1 MPLFFGGAGHFAG
14 RVRNALT
21 FGSYNHSQ
29 VMTRKVSAMI
39 GNGPSILVVDDDV
52 EEGASIVS
60 LLREAGFG
68 VIAEETADGA
78 LAALEEQ
85 HFAAVVVAMRQ
96 GEGLPLLQRARRRQ
110 PGLKALVVIEPAFM
124 RLVTDDCATLVK
136 RPFDPRQLLGCVFAL
151 VLREDEQGC
160 SRGHTEAEF
169 GIAAAKLVCLQN
181 RRVAAAAAGA
191 SRLAQE
197 LTRQIGETAARQ
209 RRLAAVQ

>member
-1 MPLFFGGAGHFAG
+1 
-14 RVRNALT
+14 
-21 FGSYNHSQ
+21 
-29 VMTRKVSAMI
+29 MI
-39 GNGPSILVVDDDV
+39 ASGPSILVVDDDA

-68 VIAEETADGA
+68 VMAEDAADGA
-78 LAALEEQ
+78 LTALDEQ
-85 HFAAVVVAMRQ
+85 HFAAVVVALRH
-96 GEGLPLLQRARRRQ
+96 GEGLSFLEQARRRQ

-124 RLVTDDCATLVK
+124 RLVTEDCATLVK

-151 VLREDEQGC
+151 VLREEEQGC
-160 SRGHTEAEF
+160 SQGHTEAEF

-197 LTRQIGETAARQ
+197 LMRQIGETAAMQ
-209 RRLAAVQ
+209 RRLSAAP

>member
-1 MPLFFGGAGHFAG
+1 
-14 RVRNALT
+14 
-21 FGSYNHSQ
+21 
-29 VMTRKVSAMI
+29 MI